1 MRPCEQ
7 GIAAWEWSTQLSVEA
22 HQIGSTWKDQPLQSF
37 GDLYQLSAATKVLV
51 STLLLVRLGR
61 ELWALSW
68 RRGRPNRASSEI
80 TRGLR
85 GDVQRL
91 GTSNHRQIRPPRFC
105 GGFAEVH
112 AKAENPL
119 TPDVVVQHN
128 SNPQRLLHHHSQPLL
143 AHALPLTLQGPRGT
157 PPPFHAIIH
166 RDLDSTWAILGLDG
180 PS

>member
-1 MRPCEQ
+1 MRTRHCSVRMVY
-7 GIAAWEWSTQLSVEA
+7 AAVRGGALDWIDMERSTVAELRRF
-22 HQIGSTWKDQPLQSF
+22 I
-37 GDLYQLSAATKVLV
+37 SALGCDKGTRIYLALK
-51 STLLLVRLGR
+51 RLGR

-80 TRGLR
+80 TRELR

-91 GTSNHRQIRPPRFC
+91 ATSNHRQIRPPRFC

-128 SNPQRLLHHHSQPLL
+128 SNPQRLLHHHSQPFL